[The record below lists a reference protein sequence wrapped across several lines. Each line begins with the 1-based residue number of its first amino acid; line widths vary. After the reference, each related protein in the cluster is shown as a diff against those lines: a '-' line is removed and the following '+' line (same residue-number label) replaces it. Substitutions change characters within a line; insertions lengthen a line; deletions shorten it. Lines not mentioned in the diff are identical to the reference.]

1 MRRLHC
7 VFQDGLIL
15 GIWMCPDERFYYH
28 IAEADA
34 TEPLTKEEIWEM
46 LDYAQMIVITN
57 GTEYIYLDE
66 EHQIQKT
73 TDISKA
79 KTFTFKGC
87 SIFIRE
93 NVKATKGF
101 YAYDT
106 ETQRICYRR
115 KKKKCFPKTTR
126 MMIYNQADGRCVLC
140 GRKIKYEDMT
150 IDHIR
155 PTSLGGSDSVE
166 NLQCTCRT
174 CNTFKDKMLPDTFF
188 DRINEI
194 YLYQMQRKYGKKLK
208 WKLANKLI
216 KSMAR

>member
-1 MRRLHC
+1 MI
-7 VFQDGLIL
+7 D
-15 GIWMCPDERFYYH
+15 
-28 IAEADA
+28 
-34 TEPLTKEEIWEM
+34 LT
-46 LDYAQMIVITN
+46 
-57 GTEYIYLDE
+57 
-66 EHQIQKT
+66 
-73 TDISKA
+73 KA
-79 KTFTFKGC
+79 KTFTFQGC
-87 SIFIRE
+87 SIFIKE

>member
-1 MRRLHC
+1 
-7 VFQDGLIL
+7 
-15 GIWMCPDERFYYH
+15 
-28 IAEADA
+28 
-34 TEPLTKEEIWEM
+34 
-46 LDYAQMIVITN
+46 
-57 GTEYIYLDE
+57 
-66 EHQIQKT
+66 
-73 TDISKA
+73 
-79 KTFTFKGC
+79 
-87 SIFIRE
+87 
-93 NVKATKGF
+93 
-101 YAYDT
+101 
-106 ETQRICYRR
+106 
-115 KKKKCFPKTTR
+115 

-150 IDHIR
+150 IDHIK

-216 KSMAR
+216 KSVAR

>member
-1 MRRLHC
+1 
-7 VFQDGLIL
+7 
-15 GIWMCPDERFYYH
+15 
-28 IAEADA
+28 
-34 TEPLTKEEIWEM
+34 
-46 LDYAQMIVITN
+46 MIVITN
-57 GTEYIYLDE
+57 GTEYIYIDE
-66 EHQIQKT
+66 QHQIQKT
-73 TDISKA
+73 TDINRA
-79 KTFTFKGC
+79 KEFTFGKSC
-87 SIFIRE
+87 IFLQQ

-106 ETQRICYRR
+106 EKQRICY
-115 KKKKCFPKTTR
+115 KKKKKKSFPKTTR

-155 PTSLGGSDSVE
+155 PTALGGSNSVE

-174 CNTFKDKMLPDTFF
+174 YNSFKDKMLPDTFF

-194 YLYQMQRKYGKKLK
+194 YLYQMEKKYGKKLK

-216 KSMAR
+216 KSIAQ